1 MAVLGSSA
9 VLRVLVADDCEMNRM
24 LARSLL
30 KKLGCEVTLV
40 EDGHAACAALS
51 AQTFD
56 MVFMDCEMPG
66 MDGLEAT
73 REIRRAEGASPGR
86 RVVIVALTASS
97 EASDR
102 EKCLAAGM
110 DDFVS
115 KPFRREYLAAALQRN
130 APPLL
135 GRTGVQ

>member
-1 MAVLGSSA
+1 MAVMGTSA
-9 VLRVLVADDCEMNRM
+9 AIRVLVADDCEMNRV

-30 KKLGCEVTLV
+30 TKLGCEVTLV
-40 EDGHAACAALS
+40 EDGQAACAAVS

-56 MVFMDCEMPG
+56 MVFMDCEMPS

-73 REIRRAEGASPGR
+73 REIRRAEGASHRP
-86 RVVIVALTASS
+86 RVAIVALTASS

-102 EKCLAAGM
+102 ERCLAAGM

-115 KPFRREYLAAALQRN
+115 KPFKREYLAAALQRN
-130 APPLL
+130 APPLPDRAS
-135 GRTGVQ
+135 GQ

>member
-1 MAVLGSSA
+1 MAVVGSSA
-9 VLRVLVADDCEMNRM
+9 VLRVLVADDCEMNRV

-30 KKLGCEVTLV
+30 TKLGCEVTLV
-40 EDGHAACAALS
+40 EDGHAACEALS
-51 AQTFD
+51 AEAFD

-66 MDGLEAT
+66 LDGLEAT
-73 REIRRAEGASPGR
+73 REIRRAEGESHRP
-86 RVVIVALTASS
+86 RVAIVALTASS

-115 KPFRREYLAAALQRN
+115 KPFRKDYLAAALQRN
-130 APPLL
+130 APPLP
-135 GRTGVQ
+135 GRAGGQ